1 MTPRAAPVGVPS
13 PELLPGSGWGS
24 EKARTSGEGTAVSAA
39 VELPRT
45 SRTVGGS
52 AALVTSWVACLLL
65 LGLTLPLGRPVNDDY
80 WALGSLNDLGFLDSL
95 TWYYLNYQ
103 GNVVSWFFI
112 LLHEVP
118 WWDGI
123 RVWGAAPS
131 LLVVYGVLAGACWGA
146 LRFLGVRLPNGWR
159 RWAVLT
165 IVTTVVWLS
174 LASVVSPN
182 TMTLVFYVP
191 STIVHVWPWC
201 FFLIALG
208 IVSRGSRLPLAWLWM
223 LFLGLLA
230 ASLGLVEAVLV
241 SASSLIVAWAMRRK
255 RSTLSIS
262 PLAVGAWFAGL
273 GAGLLV
279 QLVSPATWGRGSGIG
294 SEGALS
300 TNVQAVERVL
310 AQGDALMGS
319 AFSQGLLN
327 VAALEVWAR
336 ALVPV
341 AVIGDLLLRPGL
353 VAIFVM
359 AAWWS
364 LRDPGA
370 FTFSGSQLRPRL
382 VGLALV
388 TLTGAVAYSLSGAL
402 YAYAGRHVA
411 GLAIVVSVL
420 MAGLGVYWRNWWSN
434 RSRLLRA
441 AAVLSA
447 VTLVALGVQQAWFG
461 ITRAVAWD
469 DALALNRA
477 LIQEGR
483 LSELMNVPLKAGVS
497 QSGLRDHDGSPSYV
511 EWVQQQE

>member
-1 MTPRAAPVGVPS
+1 MGAAADSPRVQRAAP
-13 PELLPGSGWGS
+13 GSTVLVVAW
-24 EKARTSGEGTAVSAA
+24 AA
-39 VELPRT
+39 
-45 SRTVGGS
+45 
-52 AALVTSWVACLLL
+52 CILL
-65 LGLTLPLGRPVNDDY
+65 LGLALPLGRPVNDDY
-80 WALGSLNDLGFLDSL
+80 WALGSLDDLGFLESL
-95 TWYYLNYQ
+95 YWYYLNYQ

-131 LLVVYGVLAGACWGA
+131 LLVVYGVLMGACWGA
-146 LRFLGVRLPNGWR
+146 LVFLGVRLPSGWR
-159 RWAVLT
+159 WWAVLT

-182 TMTLVFYVP
+182 AMTLVFYVP

-208 IVSRGSRLPLAWLWM
+208 IVTRAGRLPLAWLWM
-223 LFLGLLA
+223 LVLGLLA

-241 SASSLIVAWAMRRK
+241 AMSSLLVAWAMRK
-255 RSTLSIS
+255 QRSALSIS
-262 PLAVGAWFAGL
+262 PVAVGAWFAGL

-300 TNVQAVERVL
+300 TNVQAMERL
-310 AQGDALMGS
+310 MAQGDALLGA
-319 AFSQGLLN
+319 AFSQGLLS
-327 VAALEVWAR
+327 VAAVEVWAR
-336 ALVPV
+336 VLVPV
-341 AVIGDLLLRPGL
+341 AVVGDLLLRPGL
-353 VAIFVM
+353 VAIFAL

-364 LRDPGA
+364 LRDPTA
-370 FTFSGSQLRPRL
+370 FALNGSQMRPRI

-388 TLTGAVAYSLSGAL
+388 AVTGAVAYSFSGAL

-420 MAGLGVYWRNWWSN
+420 MAGLGVYSQHWWEK
-434 RSRLLRA
+434 RPGLLRA
-441 AAVLSA
+441 AALLSA
-447 VTLVALGVQQAWFG
+447 VVMVALGAQQAWFG

-469 DALALNRA
+469 DALARNRT

-483 LSELMNVPLKAGVS
+483 LSELVNVPLKAGVS
-497 QSGLRDHDGSPSYV
+497 QSGLRDHDGSPSYI
-511 EWVQQQE
+511 EWVRRQE